1 MDYKENLFSSSQ
13 ETFGNDK
20 GNRDKLLS
28 GIGKIPGD
36 GYWVSEN
43 CFPMNMRNICLSVLE
58 SAETGTIL
66 HILG

>member
-36 GYWVSEN
+36 GY
-43 CFPMNMRNICLSVLE
+43 
-58 SAETGTIL
+58 
-66 HILG
+66 